1 MYTSNLQTARYNVE
15 DAAGGMTVTGTYSV
29 RGDRSLDEVNINAI
43 GEGGAAKGA
52 LIVNSDGYTSVT
64 TMPGGDPAEIGSIL
78 LDTLARIREEVTT
91 PSKNNTLL
99 RQEV

>member
-15 DAAGGMTVTGTYSV
+15 DAAGGMTVAGTYSV

-64 TMPGGDPAEIGSIL
+64 NMPGGDPAEIGSIL

-91 PSKNNTLL
+91 PLEK
-99 RQEV
+99 

>member
-29 RGDRSLDEVNINAI
+29 RGDRSLEEVNINAI

-64 TMPGGDPAEIGSIL
+64 TMPGGDPAEIGGIL

-91 PSKNNTLL
+91 PLEK
-99 RQEV
+99 

>member
-29 RGDRSLDEVNINAI
+29 RGDGSLEEVNINAI

-64 TMPGGDPAEIGSIL
+64 TMPGGDPAEIGGIL

-91 PSKNNTLL
+91 PLEK
-99 RQEV
+99 

>member
-15 DAAGGMTVTGTYSV
+15 DAAGGMTVAGTYSV
-29 RGDRSLDEVNINAI
+29 RGDRSLEEVNINAI

-64 TMPGGDPAEIGSIL
+64 TMPGGDPAEIGGIL

-91 PSKNNTLL
+91 PLEK
-99 RQEV
+99 

>member
-52 LIVNSDGYTSVT
+52 LIVNSDGYTSVP

-91 PSKNNTLL
+91 PLEK
-99 RQEV
+99 

>member
-15 DAAGGMTVTGTYSV
+15 DAAGGVTVTGTYSV
-29 RGDRSLDEVNINAI
+29 RGDGSLEEVNINAI

-64 TMPGGDPAEIGSIL
+64 TMPGGDPAEIGGIL

-91 PSKNNTLL
+91 PLEK
-99 RQEV
+99 

>member
-15 DAAGGMTVTGTYSV
+15 DAAGGMTVAGTYSV
-29 RGDRSLDEVNINAI
+29 RGDGSLEEVNINAI

-64 TMPGGDPAEIGSIL
+64 TMPGGDPAEIGGIL

-91 PSKNNTLL
+91 PLEK
-99 RQEV
+99 

>member
-78 LDTLARIREEVTT
+78 LDTLARIM
-91 PSKNNTLL
+91 
-99 RQEV
+99 

>member
-1 MYTSNLQTARYNVE
+1 MYTSNLQTARYKVE

-64 TMPGGDPAEIGSIL
+64 TMPGGDPAEIGGIL

-91 PSKNNTLL
+91 PLEK
-99 RQEV
+99 

>member
-15 DAAGGMTVTGTYSV
+15 DAADGMTVTGTYSV
-29 RGDRSLDEVNINAI
+29 KGDGSLDEVNINAI
-43 GEGGAAKGA
+43 GEGGAATGA

-64 TMPGGDPAEIGSIL
+64 TMPGGDPAEIGGVL

-91 PSKNNTLL
+91 PLEK
-99 RQEV
+99 

>member
-1 MYTSNLQTARYNVE
+1 MYTSNLQTAKYNVE

-43 GEGGAAKGA
+43 GEAGAAKGA
-52 LIVNSDGYTSVT
+52 L
-64 TMPGGDPAEIGSIL
+64 PGGDPAEIGSIL

-91 PSKNNTLL
+91 PLEK
-99 RQEV
+99 

>member
-1 MYTSNLQTARYNVE
+1 MYTSNLQTAKYNVE

-64 TMPGGDPAEIGSIL
+64 TMPGGDPAEIGGIL

-91 PSKNNTLL
+91 PLEK
-99 RQEV
+99 

>member
-15 DAAGGMTVTGTYSV
+15 DAADGMTVAGTYSV
-29 RGDRSLDEVNINAI
+29 RGDGSLEEVNINAI

-64 TMPGGDPAEIGSIL
+64 TMPGGDPAEIGGIL

-91 PSKNNTLL
+91 PLEK
-99 RQEV
+99 

>member
-64 TMPGGDPAEIGSIL
+64 TMPGGEPAEIGGIL

-91 PSKNNTLL
+91 PLEK
-99 RQEV
+99 

>member
-15 DAAGGMTVTGTYSV
+15 DAAGGMTVAGTYSV
-29 RGDRSLDEVNINAI
+29 RGDGSLDEVNINAI

-78 LDTLARIREEVTT
+78 LDTLGKIRAELT
-91 PSKNNTLL
+91 PVEK
-99 RQEV
+99 Q